1 MSQIIKNLAS
11 GPVPPSVAT
20 LYTEDVGTATP
31 ALNNLNV
38 FGGDGISTSGAGNTI
53 TISVQNGFTDQAET
67 IGATTADIT
76 TVPLTVA
83 GTYTFEV
90 RVAAWKTAGGAG
102 ESGAGYSINGV
113 LRSDGASVTLIGDSD
128 GFAHSDTELDDADV
142 NIIASGS
149 DAIVRVLGVSGLTI
163 NWGAFSVYV
172 FRGA

>member
-38 FGGDGISTSGAGNTI
+38 LGDTGIATSGSGSTI
-53 TISVQNGFTDQAET
+53 TISIQNGSTDQAQT

-76 TVPLTVA
+76 TIPLTVA
-83 GTYTFEV
+83 GTYTFET
-90 RVAAWKTAGGAG
+90 RASAWESTGP
-102 ESGAGYSINGV
+102 SGAGFSINGV
-113 LRSDGASVTLIGDSD
+113 IRSDGVTATLIGDSD
-128 GFAHSDTELDDADV
+128 GFTHQDTALNASDV
-142 NIIASGS
+142 NIIASGNN
-149 DAIVRVLGVSGLTI
+149 AIVRVLGVAGLTV
-163 NWGAFSVYV
+163 NWGAFTVYV